1 MELQEITPYIYMLLQ
16 KSDWWQQYKC
26 LLSHEKAIQMPY
38 YCMQVIILLT
48 NFTCDMISNFW
59 MNAFQSILVTEPVW
73 KTICNIPTEVA
84 KFVL

>member
-1 MELQEITPYIYMLLQ
+1 
-16 KSDWWQQYKC
+16 
-26 LLSHEKAIQMPY
+26 MPY